1 MFADG
6 KPNPYMAVTPVPAN
20 GRPPIAVIIPTRDRA
35 EIVCNAIRSLK
46 RNLSYA
52 GELRWWLGIDG
63 SDDTPVL
70 VRAEFPDVGLVEAPR
85 RGLGA
90 NLNALIQAAQ
100 AAGASLFYQ
109 QDDDCYLLKPFDLT
123 PYADKLMA
131 DAGAGWIRFMWNGCH
146 NFTADLDGQY
156 WRVRWDSR
164 EHYIASNRI
173 HLKHRR
179 FHEWFGLY
187 PEGVKTGETEDGWCH
202 QVSDIARARGGP
214 QVLIPLE
221 CDSEHG
227 WDHVG
232 HSFQLQG
239 L

>member
-100 AAGASLFYQ
+100 RRIDQLARRNELAIVHATLRLPVEVRDQGGDERREAQGRDRERRPAPGAR
-109 QDDDCYLLKPFDLT
+109 
-123 PYADKLMA
+123 
-131 DAGAGWIRFMWNGCH
+131 IR
-146 NFTADLDGQY
+146 LD
-156 WRVRWDSR
+156 V
-164 EHYIASNRI
+164 
-173 HLKHRR
+173 
-179 FHEWFGLY
+179 
-187 PEGVKTGETEDGWCH
+187 
-202 QVSDIARARGGP
+202 
-214 QVLIPLE
+214 
-221 CDSEHG
+221 
-227 WDHVG
+227 
-232 HSFQLQG
+232 
-239 L
+239 

>member
-6 KPNPYMAVTPVPAN
+6 IPNPYAAVTPQPAN
-20 GRPPIAVIIPTRDRA
+20 GRPFVAVIIPTRDRA
-35 EIVCNAIRSLK
+35 QIILNAIASLK
-46 RNLSYA
+46 EHLSYA
-52 GELRWWLGIDG
+52 GEIRYFVGCDG
-63 SDDTPVL
+63 VDDTPSRL
-70 VRAEFPDVGLVEAPR
+70 RSEFPDVTVLEGPK

-90 NLNALIQAAQ
+90 NLNTLIRAAD
-100 AAGASLFYQ
+100 ADLVYQ
-109 QDDDCYLLKPFDLT
+109 QDDDCYLLKTVDLT
-123 PYADKLMA
+123 LYADKLLA
-131 DAGAGWIRFMWNGCH
+131 DATVGWIRFMWNGCH
-146 NFTADLDGQY
+146 RFTADLDGQY
-156 WRVRWDSR
+156 WRVRWDSP
-164 EHYIASNRI
+164 EHYLASNRI

-187 PEGVKTGETEDGWCH
+187 PADLKTGETEEAWCH
-202 QVSDIARARGGP
+202 QVNGIAHERGGP
-214 QVLIPLE
+214 QILIPLE